1 MVPPFC
7 FLVVRLVGEIKIQKK
22 KVFGRRT
29 SKNKKIKAFLVF
41 GFRRPDWTDR
51 IRGVLK
57 NTPRRNTHGL
67 TGIYKINK
75 LHNSQSGR
83 TEDAVLKRALFA
95 DRRSSDYVVLSP
107 NSSAVSAV
115 RGVHIY

>member
-1 MVPPFC
+1 MFP
-7 FLVVRLVGEIKIQKK
+7 
-22 KVFGRRT
+22 
-29 SKNKKIKAFLVF
+29 
-41 GFRRPDWTDR
+41 R

-57 NTPRRNTHGL
+57 NTPRRNTHVIKNGL

-83 TEDAVLKRALFA
+83 AEDAVLKRALFA
-95 DRRSSDYVVLSP
+95 DRRSSDYVIFSP